1 MRCTLMHK
9 RIPVVELELDDAT
22 GFISGLYEV
31 YAPEHL
37 PVGVPV
43 KKGMADRSALNV
55 WWMDRSIPASR
66 SGIREALEQLDITDT
81 KLLLVRCYGLSLS
94 DQYWICPVGMDLK
107 WEDINFFDHAFS
119 DDIGDILLGSKKEKV
134 EFDFSSPDNT
144 SDGCLKKRWKI
155 LNGQRCLI
163 KGGSNPFRQQPFNEV
178 IASGI
183 MNRLGIEHI
192 PYELVWDEEMPYSI
206 CRDFVTRDTELI
218 GAWRIFQTQK
228 KANSVSVYRHYV
240 DCCAELGIDIIPAMD
255 RMIVVDYIIANEDR
269 HLNNFGLVRE
279 AESLKWLGAAPI
291 FDSGSSFGYD
301 KLPFEILS
309 GKHITCKPFKNHHE
323 EQLKLVS
330 SFEWIEFE
338 KLKDAGELIRSAL
351 DDERAVQFIN
361 EKRVDSI
368 VTSTEKRIRILEEYA
383 LHFNGK
389 SATMSTEDDVKKNTA
404 EDYLNR

>member
-1 MRCTLMHK
+1 M
-9 RIPVVELELDDAT
+9 
-22 GFISGLYEV
+22 
-31 YAPEHL
+31 
-37 PVGVPV
+37 
-43 KKGMADRSALNV
+43 KKGMADRSALNA
-55 WWMDRSIPASR
+55 WWMDRSIPGSR

-228 KANSVSVYRHYV
+228 KANSVSVYQHYV
-240 DCCAELGIDIIPAMD
+240 DCCAELGIDIIPAMN

-338 KLKDAGELIRSAL
+338 KLKDAGELIRSAF